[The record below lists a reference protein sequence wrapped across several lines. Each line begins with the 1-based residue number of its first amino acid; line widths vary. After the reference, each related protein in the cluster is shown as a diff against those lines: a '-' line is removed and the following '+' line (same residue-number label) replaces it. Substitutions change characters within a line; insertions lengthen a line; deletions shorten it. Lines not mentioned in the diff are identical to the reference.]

1 MIKFVYKYYMK
12 FPPMARKVVDFS
24 IYSFMSGLM
33 VDHYHSN
40 VEDVLIDCD
49 KFINQNL

>member
-1 MIKFVYKYYMK
+1 MIKVVYRYYLK

-24 IYSFMSGLM
+24 IYSFMSGLT

-40 VEDVLIDCD
+40 VEDVLMDFEQML
-49 KFINQNL
+49 KNK